1 MIRVGA
7 VGESHRQA
15 AYDARMAAS
24 QPLIPR
30 PRTTVETGDAARPPA
45 A

>member
-7 VGESHRQA
+7 VGAPERQTT
-15 AYDARMAAS
+15 YDVPGEPA

-30 PRTTVETGDAARPPA
+30 PRSVVDTGAAARPPA